1 MVQLPLTSGSYPL
14 DMNSCAYCGKPSTMK
29 IVSVPQDVCAAH
41 GVEFWT
47 GLLAYA
53 REQSAPCRK
62 HNQAGLCR
70 ACDEDEALLLR
81 EVAIRMAGPSP
92 SPPDREPY
100 QVPCAAA
107 AAA

>member
-1 MVQLPLTSGSYPL
+1 
-14 DMNSCAYCGKPSTMK
+14 MK

-62 HNQAGLCR
+62 HNQVGPCQ

-81 EVAIRMAGPSP
+81 EVAIRVAGPSP
-92 SPPDREPY
+92 LPSDRERY
-100 QVPCAAA
+100 QAPCAAA

>member
-1 MVQLPLTSGSYPL
+1 
-14 DMNSCAYCGKPSTMK
+14 MNSCAYCGKPSTMK
-29 IVSVPQDVCAAH
+29 IISVPQDVCAAH

-81 EVAIRMAGPSP
+81 EVAIRMAGPAP